1 MGDFVSAVER
11 VRDRLVESVNP
22 QAVDAAALAYVQDDE
37 RFSEAETVEPCVL
50 RFAVAEVTPP
60 SNGKPVG
67 RYAGLSVAP
76 PIGTYLRRSQDRE
89 SVALSA
95 RRLVIGAVAHG
106 YFAMVEADA
115 LSKPGQGQEVDVV
128 PGRLAEE
135 IWGYWVT
142 NMSTGGVLKTVAHA
156 RAIDE
161 VAAVAGEQLWKGLQ
175 ELGLAGWRRGRKVYT
190 GTLYGEAGMLLRVL
204 QTDRFQPDARA
215 TMLTA
220 TNAWPFE
227 LLPVE

>member
-1 MGDFVSAVER
+1 MGEFVSAVEV
-11 VRDRLVESVNP
+11 VRDRLVETLNP

-37 RFSEAETVEPCVL
+37 RLSEAEAVEPCVL

-60 SNGKPVG
+60 ANGKPVG
-67 RYAGLSVAP
+67 RYAGVSVAP
-76 PIGTYLRRSQDRE
+76 PIGTYLRKSRDRE
-89 SVALSA
+89 RVAMPA
-95 RRLVIGAVAHG
+95 RGLVMGAVAHG

-115 LSKPGQGQEVDVV
+115 LGRAGQGPEADVV
-128 PGRLAEE
+128 PSRTAEE
-135 IWGYWVT
+135 IWRYWVT

-156 RAIDE
+156 KAIDQ
-161 VAAVAGEQLWKGLQ
+161 VAGVAGEELWIGLQ
-175 ELGLAGWRRGRKVYT
+175 ELGLAGRRRGRKTYT

-220 TNAWPFE
+220 TNAWPFDQMPIE
-227 LLPVE
+227 